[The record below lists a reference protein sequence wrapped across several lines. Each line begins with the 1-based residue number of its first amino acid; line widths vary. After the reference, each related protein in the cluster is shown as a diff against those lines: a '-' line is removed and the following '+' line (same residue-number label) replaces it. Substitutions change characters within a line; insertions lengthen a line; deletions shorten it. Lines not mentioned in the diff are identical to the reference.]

1 MKNLKLLTLLWT
13 FLLIW
18 TLAGCWSNNNEDF
31 IVEDLT
37 WEIKATIDYNDKLT
51 SITYNCI
58 TSEEFIRNA
67 YDDRSIEDV
76 ETAIENTISECTNAK
91 KEIKKIWNWNGD
103 SSLKDGVITVIEKEI
118 EYCSKFKEL
127 LPYLEKE
134 DVTEEENNKYENLL
148 SEIKIID
155 DERKEAN
162 ENIIAIQQEFAEKYW
177 FELEWDED
185 TLEETDNES
194 YGEADEETNE
204 ETDNEVEN
212 EGTTA
217 DEIEIN
223 HHK

>member
-1 MKNLKLLTLLWT
+1 MSAANPHVN
-13 FLLIW
+13 IM
-18 TLAGCWSNNNEDF
+18 DPH
-31 IVEDLT
+31 
-37 WEIKATIDYNDKLT
+37 
-51 SITYNCI
+51 
-58 TSEEFIRNA
+58 
-67 YDDRSIEDV
+67 
-76 ETAIENTISECTNAK
+76 
-91 KEIKKIWNWNGD
+91 IKKLYFGF
-103 SSLKDGVITVIEKEI
+103 SF
-118 EYCSKFKEL
+118 CSPRTI

-162 ENIIAIQQEFAEKYW
+162 ENIIAIQKEFAEKYW

-212 EGTTA
+212 EETTA
-217 DEIEIN
+217 D
-223 HHK
+223 